1 MYPSVRKVHT
11 NGNTVVGRV
20 PSRKGTAIQFESA
33 LEMDFI
39 YLLQFDSDV
48 GKIFDQPVKIDYV
61 DDTGK
66 AHTYVPDFLVEYRNR
81 TNVLFEVKYAKDLR
95 KNRKLLKPKFEAAKQ
110 FALSRDWEFRTI
122 NEKQIIRPYTE
133 NAKFLLPYH
142 DFQADE
148 AVTAQ
153 LLDALGNSKSTPNLL
168 IRSLSNDPNVWP
180 SLIGPLWSLVVQRK
194 ISCNLFKPLNMNSPV
209 WKTTSKGFVELN
221 FPYTK

>member
-1 MYPSVRKVHT
+1 MYPPVRKVHT

-48 GKIFDQPVKIDYV
+48 GKIFDQPVKIDYL
-61 DDTGK
+61 DDAGT

-81 TNVLFEVKYAKDLR
+81 TNVLFEVKYKHDLR
-95 KNRKLLKPKFEAAKQ
+95 KHRKELRPKFDAAKQ

-122 NEKQIIRPYTE
+122 NEKQIKRPYTE
-133 NAKFLLPYH
+133 NAKFLLDYH

-148 AVTAQ
+148 AITVQ
-153 LLDALGNSKSTPNLL
+153 LLDVLGNGKSTPNLL
-168 IRSLSNDPNVWP
+168 IRSLSIDPNVWP
-180 SLIGPLWSLVVQRK
+180 SLIGPIWWLVVHRK
-194 ISCNLFKPLNMNSPV
+194 ISCNLFKPLNMNTPV
-209 WKTTSKGFVELN
+209 WKTTAKGCVELN
-221 FPYTK
+221 YPYTK